1 MVLPPRD
8 LNEPNAPGMEP
19 RADLSGPAQEL
30 HRPAG
35 KDRMRCEKA
44 LGLDPSASWA
54 VNRAWVL
61 AANPAQDLG
70 A

>member
-1 MVLPPRD
+1 
-8 LNEPNAPGMEP
+8 
-19 RADLSGPAQEL
+19 
-30 HRPAG
+30 
-35 KDRMRCEKA
+35 MRCEKA